1 MEVVTTRSAHDLRAE
16 GYTGL
21 SYREGRSLPYAVWLR
36 GRIVSFKPD
45 ADEATRLLRKL
56 IRNAEVM
63 RKPPLMDVM
72 RKQIILRS

>member
-1 MEVVTTRSAHDLRAE
+1 MEVVSTSPARELRGI

-36 GRIVSFKPD
+36 GRIVRWTVD
-45 ADEATRLLRKL
+45 VDEAMKLLKKL
-56 IRNAEVM
+56 IKDAEVM
-63 RKPPLMDVM
+63 RKPPLMDAL

>member
-1 MEVVTTRSAHDLRAE
+1 MEVATTRPARELRGE

-36 GRIVSFKPD
+36 GRIVRLTSGV
-45 ADEATRLLRKL
+45 DEAMRILKK
-56 IRNAEVM
+56 IIKDAEVM
-63 RKPPLMDVM
+63 RKPPLMDVL